1 MKNVLQTKACISRQ
15 HFAALFASALLA
27 VAITATPIA
36 AVAQTSDSAAAKQNL
51 NSAGEQFNLGGLKGV
66 HSNQKE
72 RMPPPGWNYSNCGGK
87 CEDYD
92 TDDGYYLGGTE
103 SEEAPGQTLAVSF
116 KPTSPEVLEVVI
128 TPNACWAPFLC
139 NHQIKAKIFKDCSGQ
154 PCLTVLRDLTQVTA
168 AIPTWP
174 SSAPITYKVVPPLTL
189 ITGHTYWLCEE
200 IKPSDLTGTALWMMS
215 NSDTSP
221 SFSVNTAGSCTT
233 TGWISAGAGT
243 IRPAF
248 ALY

>member
-103 SEEAPGQTLAVSF
+103 SEEAPGQTLAAHD
-116 KPTSPEVLEVVI
+116 L
-128 TPNACWAPFLC
+128 
-139 NHQIKAKIFKDCSGQ
+139 CSG
-154 PCLTVLRDLTQVTA
+154 LRPYMKRHHLQADVGHYGVFSGRRWDTQVYPIVQNFILSMDDGVTRPVPEA
-168 AIPTWP
+168 AP
-174 SSAPITYKVVPPLTL
+174 SRNAAVGVGP
-189 ITGHTYWLCEE
+189 
-200 IKPSDLTGTALWMMS
+200 
-215 NSDTSP
+215 
-221 SFSVNTAGSCTT
+221 
-233 TGWISAGAGT
+233 
-243 IRPAF
+243 
-248 ALY
+248 